1 MIFYEKAA
9 CRKGF
14 SKGGLLRAKRLS
26 NARQKAAFRDAK
38 DGLLQGGSYEPLNQ
52 EVT

>member
-14 SKGGLLRAKRLS
+14 SKRPS
-26 NARQKAAFRDAK
+26 NARQKAVFRDAK
-38 DGLLQGGSYEPLNQ
+38 DGLL
-52 EVT
+52 

>member
-1 MIFYEKAA
+1 MIFYERAA

-14 SKGGLLRAKRLS
+14 SKIPS
-26 NARQKAAFRDAK
+26 FTFQKAVFRDAK
-38 DGLLQGGSYEPLNQ
+38 DGLLQGVSYEPLNQ